1 MDYAKTTIEE
11 GIKAGGQFKTP
22 QRVKQDEAYK
32 KKLKQMENYNQ
43 EHFTAFHDKECLMVF
58 GTLTLELAGVL
69 LNMFA
74 YMEQGESGQLKLE
87 GKRMG
92 VKELSKILRKSERT
106 VKGYLNELEALGYI
120 EAEKDGKRNV
130 YSVDTRLANRG
141 KRIAKGYFTKLYIVR
156 LRDALKVMTIQEAGL
171 LFFMI
176 PHMNTRAFVLCS
188 NPYETDIEKIE
199 LWNREQLAEGAGL
212 SLVQV
217 KRLTANLK
225 KKQVL
230 LEASTHRS
238 AIILSPELISR
249 DTRKISV
256 HEIGM
261 ILSQWF
267 RVQLV
272 IKKMRCY

>member
-11 GIKAGGQFKTP
+11 GIRAGGQFKTP

-43 EHFTAFHDKECLMVF
+43 EHFTAFHDKECLLVF
-58 GTLTLELAGVL
+58 NTLTLELAGVL

-120 EAEKDGKRNV
+120 EADKDGKRKV

-141 KRIAKGYFTKLYIVR
+141 RRVVKGYFTKLYIVR

-199 LWNREQLAEGAGL
+199 LWTREQLAEGAGL

-217 KRLTANLK
+217 KRLVSSLM

-230 LEASTHRS
+230 LSVTTHRT
-238 AIILSPELISR
+238 AIVLSPELISR
-249 DTRKISV
+249 QTTKISTY
-256 HEIGM
+256 EIAQ
-261 ILSQWF
+261 ILRNEVNGSEVSW
-267 RVQLV
+267 
-272 IKKMRCY
+272 